1 LAVVSARDAFW
12 NGRRRAARRL
22 VQVAAVAAGVVA
34 LRLLLGVWP
43 AAVILATVVL
53 IWFVAGLATLEA
65 RVFCHRP
72 AHRRQVPAPSAQ
84 LGDHV
89 AFARALTAVAR
100 AYLAECERQEAG
112 RWPTR

>member
-1 LAVVSARDAFW
+1 VVSTRDAFG

-22 VQVAAVAAGVVA
+22 VQVVVAVAAGVVA

-43 AAVILATVVL
+43 AAVMLAAVVL
-53 IWFVAGLATLEA
+53 VWFVAGLATLEA
-65 RVFCHRP
+65 RVFGDRP
-72 AHRRQVPAPSAQ
+72 VDRRRLPMPSAQ
-84 LGDHV
+84 PGDHV
-89 AFARALTAVAR
+89 AFARALTEVSA

>member
-1 LAVVSARDAFW
+1 VVSARDAFG

-22 VQVAAVAAGVVA
+22 VQVVVAVAAGVVA

-43 AAVILATVVL
+43 AAVMLAAVVL
-53 IWFVAGLATLEA
+53 VWFVAGLATLEA

-72 AHRRQVPAPSAQ
+72 AYRRQVPVPSAQ

-89 AFARALTAVAR
+89 AFARALTAVAE